1 MGRPAPSSS
10 DSDSAAPAPIAAK
23 RAGAASAA
31 ARDHHAGDGVAHVAH
46 DGRVEKH
53 FQVLPA
59 EDGR

>member
-23 RAGAASAA
+23 RAGPATS